1 MTSPVILVLLAIRVA
16 VAMFLWEVLRRFQM
30 GKNTWGKS
38 LAPEITGTLPHTC
51 CAPKLK
57 IKLDATE
64 QSLSHQVCVCVCV
77 CSVYAH
83 GDRFFPCI
91 HASASLMITSSAS
104 RQIKNTDL
112 HK

>member
-1 MTSPVILVLLAIRVA
+1 MTSSVILILLAVRVA

-64 QSLSHQVCVCVCV
+64 HRLSHQVCVCLCARTQCV
-77 CSVYAH
+77 C
-83 GDRFFPCI
+83 
-91 HASASLMITSSAS
+91 TW
-104 RQIKNTDL
+104 
-112 HK
+112 

>member
-1 MTSPVILVLLAIRVA
+1 MTSPVILILLAVWVA

-64 QSLSHQVCVCVCV
+64 QSLSHQVCVCVYAV
-77 CSVYAH
+77 CMHMVTGSSL
-83 GDRFFPCI
+83 
-91 HASASLMITSSAS
+91 ASMHL
-104 RQIKNTDL
+104 R
-112 HK
+112 H